1 MTTVYDVKA
10 SDLVNAAASKLKDMI
25 KKPEYLNYV
34 KSGADKERPPVDPNF
49 WYIRNASILR
59 QIYLNGPIGI
69 SKLRTRY
76 GGRREHVIHA
86 HHHRKAGGSIISDS
100 FKGLEE
106 IKFIKKT
113 NEGRV
118 ITPAGKSFLD
128 KVSTEIAKGKA

>member
-10 SDLVNAAASKLKDMI
+10 SDLVNAAASRLKDMI

-34 KSGADKERPPVDPNF
+34 KSGADKERPPLDRDF

-59 QIYLNGPIGI
+59 QIYINGPMGV
-69 SKLRTRY
+69 SRLRTRY
-76 GGRREHVIHA
+76 GGRKQHVIHA

-100 FKGLEE
+100 FRELEG

-113 NEGRV
+113 KEGRV
-118 ITPAGKSFLD
+118 ITPVGRSFLD
-128 KVSTEIAKGKA
+128 KISTDIAKPKA